1 MRHCVLLDEVTDS
14 VYYTLDGHAIVPFRI
29 EDVFQFHW
37 LEPSF
42 GNLREV
48 ICLSEELLS
57 IVGVKKITRAG

>member
-1 MRHCVLLDEVTDS
+1 M
-14 VYYTLDGHAIVPFRI
+14 PFRV

-42 GNLREV
+42 ANLREV

-57 IVGVKKITRAG
+57 IVGVKKIRRAG